1 MKPVQPDPAQ
11 SRVAQ
16 ASWREAKGYFKM
28 AQVIS
33 PQTHKPVSLLR
44 NRNYRLL
51 WIGQTLSLAGDS
63 FFSATIAIW
72 IIDRLARGASW
83 LPLATG
89 GVALAVVLPSLLVS
103 PLAGVWVDRWNWRG
117 TMIWTDGIRTALTA
131 LFLLLTLVISDHSL
145 LLIGCFVIILLIA
158 VGQQFFLPA
167 RVAVVADLVPQELHA
182 QAYGSLQQANYLAQ
196 IVGPAL
202 AAPLYFALGPSW
214 AILLNVL
221 SFLISL
227 FFLLLLPANVQE
239 RGQSQQGG
247 FWQELREGVQF
258 FVTNKI
264 LVALLIS
271 GMIFMFGGM
280 VYNSFEYL
288 YGTENLHVPGA
299 WLGFYVACCGI
310 GVVVGLPI
318 ITALAKRLS
327 EVEVLWICLIV
338 HGLTLLVL
346 SRMTTMLPGMICVFV
361 TGITQ
366 SSIFVAV
373 RPLTVLVTPRN
384 FIGRVMS
391 FEMPM
396 ITLASLVGGA
406 LASILASTV
415 LVNVH
420 IRLTGMIFGPLDIL
434 LGAAGILIVAG
445 GIYARL
451 TLYPAV
457 KELRAAKEVPG
468 QTIELQQPTS
478 SARS

>member
-1 MKPVQPDPAQ
+1 M
-11 SRVAQ
+11 VAW
-16 ASWREAKGYFKM
+16 ASWHEAREAKGYLKM
-28 AQVIS
+28 AQVLS
-33 PQTHKPVSLLR
+33 SQTQKKVSLLR

-51 WIGQTLSLAGDS
+51 WIGQTLSLTGDS

-89 GVALAVVLPSLLVS
+89 GVALAVILPSLLVS
-103 PLAGVWVDRWNWRG
+103 PLVGVWVDRWNWRG

-131 LFLLLTLVISDHSL
+131 LFLLMTLVISDHSL

-158 VGQQFFLPA
+158 SGQQFFLPA
-167 RVAVVADLVPQELHA
+167 RVAVVADLVPEEQHA
-182 QAYGSLQQANYLAQ
+182 QAYGSLQQASYLAQ

-227 FFLLLLPANVQE
+227 FFLLLIPVDVQE
-239 RGQSQQGG
+239 RGKSQQMG

-271 GMIFMFGGM
+271 GMIVMSGGM
-280 VYNSFEYL
+280 AYNSFEYL
-288 YGTENLHVPGA
+288 YGTENLHVPGV
-299 WLGFYVACCGI
+299 WLGFYVACYGI
-310 GVVVGLPI
+310 GVVGGLPI

-327 EVEVLWICLIV
+327 EIEVLWICLIV

-346 SRMTTMLPGMICVFV
+346 SRMTTMIPGMICVLV
-361 TGITQ
+361 MGITL
-366 SSIFVAV
+366 SSVFVAV

-384 FIGRVMS
+384 LIGRVMS

-415 LVNVH
+415 LANVH
-420 IRLTGMIFGPLDIL
+420 ARLAGMIFGPLDIL
-434 LGAAGILIVAG
+434 LGAAGILIIAG

-451 TLYPAV
+451 ALYPAV
-457 KELRAAKEVPG
+457 KELRAEKEAPG
-468 QTIELQQPTS
+468 QAIELQQPITS
-478 SARS
+478 VSS